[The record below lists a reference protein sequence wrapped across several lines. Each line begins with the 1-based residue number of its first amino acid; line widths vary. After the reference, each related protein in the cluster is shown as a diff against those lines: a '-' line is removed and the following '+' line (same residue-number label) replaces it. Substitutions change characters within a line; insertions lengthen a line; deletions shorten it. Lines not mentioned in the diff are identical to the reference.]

1 MAAPKNFDAL
11 TRPSGAFAML
21 AIDQRESMRA
31 MFGEYQ
37 KTPVTDSQLT
47 EFKLAALRALYEA
60 GLLNDNLQPVWLT
73 QRHSRQLGEQF
84 VGGAGG

>member
-1 MAAPKNFDAL
+1 MQESPVAAPKNFDAL

-31 MFGEYQ
+31 MFSEYQ

-47 EFKLAALRALYEA
+47 EFKLAALR
-60 GLLNDNLQPVWLT
+60 GGRRST
-73 QRHSRQLGEQF
+73 SRRWRL
-84 VGGAGG
+84 AAA